1 MNQDER
7 VLKHLVE
14 VAVFILTD
22 EKALTPEE
30 LGREQRVLAWHIQN
44 RLGAWFLKSSTE
56 K

>member
-7 VLKHLVE
+7 VLKHLE

-30 LGREQRVLAWHIQN
+30 LGWEQRVLAWHIQN
-44 RLGAWFLKSSTE
+44 RLEPDF
-56 K
+56 